1 MSILCACIGILSAMC
16 VAGAMSWWRNPQEE
30 EEEGGR
36 EEKQEE
42 GQKEERLNIN
52 KSPDSKDVRNVQWQ
66 NKLQTIYQPMPRKD
80 KRLAKHNM
88 PRASMFSHTTCIWRV
103 CQRRR
108 ELLWRTQIMCWKLF
122 FLECGT
128 LAETTITKR

>member
-42 GQKEERLNIN
+42 GQEEEERLNIN
-52 KSPDSKDVRNVQWQ
+52 KSPDSKDVTKCSVAKQIANDLSAHAQKR
-66 NKLQTIYQPMPRKD
+66 QTPGKAQY
-80 KRLAKHNM
+80 
-88 PRASMFSHTTCIWRV
+88 ASR
-103 CQRRR
+103 
-108 ELLWRTQIMCWKLF
+108 
-122 FLECGT
+122 
-128 LAETTITKR
+128 